1 MKKITAKEILRKLDD
16 EAKRLAQDEGAW
28 LKSLGELGDM
38 ARILLKTQSD
48 QTEQLD
54 QILKLN
60 DRVEALERRLSN
72 ENKKQ

>member
-38 ARILLKTQSD
+38 ARILLKVQAD
-48 QTEQLD
+48 QTDQLV
-54 QILKLN
+54 QIITLN
-60 DRVEALERRLSN
+60 ERVEALERRLSN

>member
-38 ARILLKTQSD
+38 ARVLLKVQAD
-48 QTEQLD
+48 QTEQLG
-54 QILKLN
+54 QIITLN
-60 DRVEALERRLSN
+60 ERVEALERRLN
-72 ENKKQ
+72 ENKK